1 MANEFIIRKGY
12 KSLASSEVTGSLTL
26 IGDYEAIRAL
36 TINSTK
42 GSGTEH
48 YFRTHGVNGDTLAIY
63 SGGNR
68 VLSVDSNSIDVLGS
82 ISGSTYY
89 GDGSNLTGVLTSL
102 NGAVLTTGDQTVAG
116 VKTFTSDIHIENGGA
131 KLYLKDTSDDDDHAI
146 YFQSNADTIEYV
158 IATQDFTG
166 GGLGDGMF
174 IGSVSSDPLV
184 LATANTAALTID
196 TSQNA
201 TFAGDLTVSG
211 SNTIKSSNPTL
222 LLVQQGAANQANSGR
237 IVFAESTSN
246 TAGHMIIRYDGSDDK
261 IHFDSAIDG
270 TSDLFTFAR
279 SGDATV
285 SGDLTVA
292 GTVTAQEFHTEFV
305 SASIVYESGS
315 TKFGDTLDDNHD
327 FTGSLNI
334 SGSLAVDGTAP
345 TWNQDTT
352 GTAAT
357 ASYVAGANV
366 NGTVANATTASYALT
381 APYSGLQGTTPT
393 WNQNTTGT
401 AATASYVD
409 YSNLAGTVPTW
420 NQDTTG
426 TAATASYVA
435 ASNID
440 GSVNADTVD
449 SKHATDFTLDYV
461 TDNGSSTSNSITLGP
476 SAVNGGRILAQNYN
490 GSNVLGVISSQYSS
504 GNLLI
509 GYGLEGNNGGT
520 GYLSTYGNFSGRH
533 GAIEVFS
540 KGFKYV
546 GDTSNSETA
555 VGTAVTVT
563 EFFKVDE
570 GNLTTSGTLTVSGA
584 SGTING
590 NTIWHAGNDGPTSG
604 LAAQTAATASYV
616 DYSNL
621 AGTVPTWN
629 QNTTGTAA
637 TASYVAG
644 GNVDGT
650 VANATTASYALTA
663 PYSGLQGTTPTW
675 NQDTTGTA
683 ATASY
688 VDYSN
693 LAGTVPTW
701 NQDTTGTAATASY
714 VAGGNVDGT
723 VASATTASYASNADT
738 LDGNHASA
746 FATSG
751 HSHNIWDLTY
761 SRTGINVDSAGSNN
775 TWDYLH
781 GTSTTDGTF
790 PGSYMY
796 LVNFGDES
804 HGIQFA
810 HSYGSP
816 TNGLYFRNGSDNP
829 SAENGANT
837 YTNWRRILTTSDE
850 GSGNGLDADTLDGNH
865 ASAFLTSLPSHN
877 HDDRYYTETETNEA
891 LAALRG
897 WVPGYSNSDEGSV
910 KWNFSQD
917 AVELQ
922 SSTDGSTGIVYQAR
936 RVVTGETVRFTV
948 MVKGSAASSSGLY
961 LRIYQHDGDMPDGK
975 THVSND
981 AIYTLVQEDDRGDTA
996 WYENGAITTGWVTFE
1011 REYTAPTSGY
1021 VSLVVL
1027 NWTGIGS
1034 NSVYIK
1040 TPDIQTVKA
1049 GDTNTLDG
1057 IDSTQFLRSDTN
1069 DTMTGTLTF
1078 NNSTNTKLSFND
1090 SNAYWLATATNW
1102 GIYWNTSNN
1111 QLQFHGSGNTRGYI
1125 DLDTGRLGIS
1135 EHLLAGGNVYSSGNE
1150 GFVFGSSTGEGEY
1163 IKRSGN
1169 DIQFFAGGSVR
1180 MTVDGDVGSVGIGTT
1195 SPSSELHVS
1204 GTGTVARLQSD
1215 STFVDLLLSSNLN
1228 SGFLNLDNDK
1238 MNFYVGGG
1246 SSGDLKMSIL
1256 NNGNVGIGTTTPSS
1270 KLEVYGSGS
1279 TILDI
1284 QGSQGQLFS
1293 VTDDLTGTLF
1303 SVSDISGIPIF
1314 EVDASGESSFDGN
1327 VGIGTT
1333 SPSEKLTVDGN
1344 ISATGTITGSN
1355 LSGTNTGDQ
1364 DLSGYSLTSHNHDDR
1379 YYTETESD
1387 SRFVNV
1393 TGDTMTGNL
1402 TVGSTARAANTVI
1415 RALSSDAYN
1424 AGFEAYGNSQGTG
1437 YLYVGQSSAYGGG
1450 ISYNGDGAPAFAA
1463 GESSDRI
1470 TFFRRTAGN
1479 TSEVFSYAHNSDA
1492 VAFNGNVGIGIGTT
1506 SPGAKLEVRVNGIG
1520 NSAGDESNSIIF
1532 QGDRHDWIFKQ
1543 IRTAAAT
1550 DWNSTTLRL
1559 QTRVD
1564 STNMSSIDFV
1574 TDASYNRHIDINT
1587 NSNGFNTRF
1596 THDGKVGIGTT
1607 NPSYKTD
1614 VINTNSNQTTLDS
1627 LTFRARSE
1635 NYAGTVAVFENSF
1648 GQNTSIRISDTVDD
1662 MYVVSRNGIMGL
1674 GASGGWSS
1682 NNLNIKSNGYVG
1694 IGNRNPSARLHVK
1707 GGNIRVDSG
1716 NGIDF
1721 YDGPSLKGSINPFSS
1736 ILNISSTYKIAFRT
1750 GGTQTEKMRLTDDG
1764 RLLLNTPDDASA
1776 YNSRFE
1782 AIGSSADASTNMTFK
1797 TNGRLGLGEYN
1808 PDAKIHII
1816 GTTGDTSNLIKIK
1829 NTSNTG
1835 AVIDFR
1841 NSSNYSAGR
1850 ISMPTST
1857 TVNYGTTSDYRLK
1870 TNVVDLE
1877 NGIEKV
1883 KKLKPS
1889 RFEWIE
1895 NGIEVDGFIAHEVAE
1910 VVPEAVTGVKDA
1922 VDENND
1928 PVYQDLDYSKVIPV
1942 LTAALKEAIEKIE
1955 LLETRIQ
1962 TLENN

>member
-12 KSLASSEVTGSLTL
+12 KSLASSEVTGSLL
-26 IGDYEAIRAL
+26 I
-36 TINSTK
+36 
-42 GSGTEH
+42 
-48 YFRTHGVNGDTLAIY
+48 
-63 SGGNR
+63 
-68 VLSVDSNSIDVLGS
+68 LGS

-89 GDGSNLTGVLTSL
+89 GDGSNLTGISIPYSSLTGTIPTW
-102 NGAVLTTGDQTVAG
+102 NQDTTGTAATASYVDGANVNGTVANATTASHALTGPFLSSYTETDTLDNVTGRGATTDNDIG
-116 VKTFTSDIHIENGGA
+116 VGKLTGTWAEFTTKNNTDPGADDLNVSGYGILGNRTTNPIYLHNFGDGGIR
-131 KLYLKDTSDDDDHAI
+131 LGVNT
-146 YFQSNADTIEYV
+146 T
-158 IATQDFTG
+158 
-166 GGLGDGMF
+166 LGDGSNGVF
-174 IGSVSSDPLV
+174 ITD
-184 LATANTAALTID
+184 
-196 TSQNA
+196 
-201 TFAGDLTVSG
+201 
-211 SNTIKSSNPTL
+211 
-222 LLVQQGAANQANSGR
+222 
-237 IVFAESTSN
+237 STS
-246 TAGHMIIRYDGSDDK
+246 
-261 IHFDSAIDG
+261 
-270 TSDLFTFAR
+270 TFY
-279 SGDATV
+279 GNVTV
-285 SGDLTVA
+285 T
-292 GTVTAQEFHTEFV
+292 GTVTAQEFHTEYV
-305 SASIVYESGS
+305 SASILYESGS
-315 TKFGDTLDDNHD
+315 TKLGDTVDDNHD

-334 SGSLAVDGTAP
+334 SGSLAVNGTVP

-366 NGTVANATTASYALT
+366 DDTVANATNLNATDDRDMAPEDLGFSNDLRIFFSTKEGLEAGSGTGTDYQDVLYLNSYTDSTGGDANILAFDKNTYRILHYQADQAATNWGTAKQLAYTDSTVSNATTASYALT
-381 APYSGLQGTTPT
+381 APYSGLQGTT
-393 WNQNTTGT
+393 
-401 AATASYVD
+401 
-409 YSNLAGTVPTW
+409 PTW

-621 AGTVPTWN
+621 AGTIPTWNQNTTGTAATASYVDYSNLAGTVPTWN

-701 NQDTTGTAATASY
+701 NQNTTGTAATATTASY
-714 VAGGNVDGT
+714 IAGGNVDGA
-723 VASATTASYASNADT
+723 VASATTAGSATTATTATTASYALTGPFLTSYSETDT
-738 LDGNHASA
+738 LASVTGRGSETTTSVRFKNDLNYFGLATTANEAEIVINTGQAGSPQIGFTEHGDASWAIGIDDVDNSFKIHGIANVTIPTINNLGSPLFEITTGGNVI
-746 FATSG
+746 ATG
-751 HSHNIWDLTY
+751 DLT
-761 SRTGINVDSAGSNN
+761 INGGNIAVNN
-775 TWDYLH
+775 NN
-781 GTSTTDGTF
+781 G
-790 PGSYMY
+790 
-796 LVNFGDES
+796 
-804 HGIQFA
+804 GIQF
-810 HSYGSP
+810 
-816 TNGLYFRNGSDNP
+816 
-829 SAENGANT
+829 
-837 YTNWRRILTTSDE
+837 
-850 GSGNGLDADTLDGNH
+850 
-865 ASAFLTSLPSHN
+865 
-877 HDDRYYTETETNEA
+877 
-891 LAALRG
+891 
-897 WVPGYSNSDEGSV
+897 
-910 KWNFSQD
+910 
-917 AVELQ
+917 
-922 SSTDGSTGIVYQAR
+922 
-936 RVVTGETVRFTV
+936 
-948 MVKGSAASSSGLY
+948 
-961 LRIYQHDGDMPDGK
+961 
-975 THVSND
+975 ND
-981 AIYTLVQEDDRGDTA
+981 ANSY
-996 WYENGAITTGWVTFE
+996 WV
-1011 REYTAPTSGY
+1011 R
-1021 VSLVVL
+1021 
-1027 NWTGIGS
+1027 
-1034 NSVYIK
+1034 
-1040 TPDIQTVKA
+1040 
-1049 GDTNTLDG
+1049 
-1057 IDSTQFLRSDTN
+1057 
-1069 DTMTGTLTF
+1069 
-1078 NNSTNTKLSFND
+1078 
-1090 SNAYWLATATNW
+1090 TATNW

-1111 QLQFHGSGNTRGYI
+1111 QLQFHGSGNTRAYI
-1125 DLDTGRLGIS
+1125 DLDNGRINTQ
-1135 EHLLAGGNVYSSGNE
+1135 EHVIANGNVYANGVD
-1150 GFVFGSSTGEGEY
+1150 GFVFGTSTSEGEY

-1169 DIQFFAGGSVR
+1169 DIQFVAGGSTR
-1180 MTVDGDVGSVGIGTT
+1180 MTVDGDGGRVGIGTT
-1195 SPSSELHVS
+1195 SPATQLNINSGAGGAS
-1204 GTGTVARLQSD
+1204 GTAALRIGGTSNYASLELGITGNYGGMIRSYGNDIHYYSGHWRTVGNTASENHSHYWYTSRAG
-1215 STFVDLLLSSNLN
+1215 STDWSNIKME
-1228 SGFLNLDNDK
+1228 LDH
-1238 MNFYVGGG
+1238 
-1246 SSGDLKMSIL
+1246 
-1256 NNGNVGIGTTTPSS
+1256 NGNLGIGTTTPSS

-1303 SVSDISGIPIF
+1303 TVSDISGIPIF
-1314 EVDASGESSFDGN
+1314 EVDASGESSFDGDVLVDGN

-1437 YLYVGQSSAYGGG
+1437 YLYVGQSSTYGGG
-1450 ISYNGDGAPAFAA
+1450 ISYNGDGSPAFAA

-1564 STNMSSIDFV
+1564 STDMSSIDFV

-1648 GQNTSIRISDTVDD
+1648 GENTSIRISDTVDD

-1942 LTAALKEAIEKIE
+1942 LTAALKEAIQKIE